1 MNNMARPSIASHM
14 QLPPGPP
21 EGNRP
26 NPIFIFGII
35 TDRSHFASTVEL
47 LINTVN
53 DGEFIY
59 QQPLNR
65 STQLKTGTTV
75 RFVFPP
81 VPSYT
86 AFKRTTAIEIDTLT
100 VWKEPILSEMLAP
113 TMRGQVTTLTGDNKG
128 RITPEGSTGWF
139 IPFIANKL
147 TEDSIR
153 PVVGSRVIFSTFSVD
168 LPEGRSALRVYRVQL
183 DPEYVNITR
192 QFIAPT
198 HLINTL
204 LDLTPTPFNIFIGDW
219 DEPTLVDANS
229 AHYTHHDYS
238 THFRSGCSL
247 ESIPLQM
254 VIDFLIEKYTT
265 REKKL
270 KKQCLDRLGISPTE
284 ESVRAVNHDPEV
296 VKVQKITS
304 AFRRF
309 GKPGP
314 QVVSVFVNP
323 LPWLGSEL
331 QGAKGRFL
339 WTDFAEWAN
348 VFLTHGANAKHVA
361 QVLILRP
368 HNHWADVPELKLNL
382 VDGDFSKSIRFKN
395 HYQGSLLCDQI
406 INMGSYDLASGEIQR
421 KFSNGLLRLSV
432 SVFSSPLIFSSTK
445 TSALLEENTI
455 VELEVLPDEEM
466 SQENV
471 SATDS
476 RNSPLPFDD
485 PNSLV
490 VMHPVRNLDI
500 NRLELILDFQR
511 KGHKVISPW
520 VAPPPGFAAYWV
532 KPESGAHR
540 VVIEGWLSQPSHL
553 GFFMHMRAGNYFNC
567 VPTIVDGSPILPVA
581 LVEFA
586 FFDSSSAILLKILG
600 QQGSFELAPLD
611 RRTIKVWHPEGSLKV
626 ATLLASV
633 NARMHFKGHRAPFHS
648 IRYSSLGDKTF
659 FAPSKEGYNH
669 RTTPQRCDSPSSLH
683 SVVLGGVN
691 HLTSEAVLSLAF
703 THFLGDSPPI
713 RGEFVTDPWGA
724 VSLRCFLS
732 SATQVQDALL
742 KPRELRLADCP
753 RQHLHPLLHLP
764 KSCLKLPP
772 PPPPPA

>member
-1 MNNMARPSIASHM
+1 MLR
-14 QLPPGPP
+14 
-21 EGNRP
+21 
-26 NPIFIFGII
+26 
-35 TDRSHFASTVEL
+35 
-47 LINTVN
+47 
-53 DGEFIY
+53 
-59 QQPLNR
+59 
-65 STQLKTGTTV
+65 TGTTV
-75 RFVFPP
+75 RFVPP
-81 VPSYT
+81 TVPRHIQ
-86 AFKRTTAIEIDTLT
+86 FKLTTAVAIDTLT
-100 VWKEPILSEMLAP
+100 VWKEAIGSVMLAP
-113 TMRGQVTTLTGDNKG
+113 IMRGQVTTLTGDNKG
-128 RITPEGSTGWF
+128 KITPEGSTGWF

-147 TEDSIR
+147 TDDSTR
-153 PVVGSRVIFSTFSVD
+153 PVVGFRVIFSTFSVD

-183 DPEYVNITR
+183 DPESINITR

-219 DEPTLVDANS
+219 DEPTIVEANS

-238 THFRSGCSL
+238 THFRAGCSL
-247 ESIPLQM
+247 ETVPLQTI
-254 VIDFLIEKYTT
+254 IDYLIEKYTT
-265 REKKL
+265 KEMRL
-270 KKQCLDRLGISPTE
+270 KEQCLDRLGFNPSE
-284 ESVRAVNHDPEV
+284 ESVRAINHDPEV
-296 VKVQKITS
+296 VMAQRFTS

-309 GKPGP
+309 GMPGT
-314 QVVSVFVNP
+314 QAITVFVNP

-348 VFLTHGANAKHVA
+348 VFLTHGANATHVA

-382 VDGDFSKSIRFKN
+382 VDGDFSKSTRYKN

-406 INMGSYDLASGEIQR
+406 INMGSYDFASGEIQR

-432 SVFSSPLIFSSTK
+432 SVFSSPLIFASTK
-445 TSALLEENTI
+445 TSELLDVNTI

-466 SQENV
+466 TQENV

-490 VMHPVRNLDI
+490 VMHPVRNLDK

-532 KPESGAHR
+532 KPDSEAHR
-540 VVIEGWLSQPSHL
+540 VAIEGWLLQPSHL
-553 GFFMHMRAGNYFNC
+553 GFFLHMRAGNYFNC
-567 VPTIVDGSPILPVA
+567 APTLMDGILPVA

-586 FFDSSSAILLKILG
+586 FYDSSSAILLKILG

-633 NARMHFKGHRAPFHS
+633 NTRMHIKGHRAPFHS
-648 IRYSSLGDKTF
+648 IRYSTLGDNTI
-659 FAPSKEGYNH
+659 FAPSKKGVNH
-669 RTTPQRCDSPSSLH
+669 HTTPQSCDPSSRLH

-691 HLTSEAVLSLAF
+691 HLTSESVLSRAF
-703 THFLGDSPPI
+703 THFLGDLPPV

-732 SATQVQDALL
+732 SATQVQDVLS
-742 KPRELRLADCP
+742 KSVLAFSDAHGSYAWP
-753 RQHLHPLLHLP
+753 IAHANSYTLYSTSHHPAY
-764 KSCLKLPP
+764 SSPP
-772 PPPPPA
+772 PLPA